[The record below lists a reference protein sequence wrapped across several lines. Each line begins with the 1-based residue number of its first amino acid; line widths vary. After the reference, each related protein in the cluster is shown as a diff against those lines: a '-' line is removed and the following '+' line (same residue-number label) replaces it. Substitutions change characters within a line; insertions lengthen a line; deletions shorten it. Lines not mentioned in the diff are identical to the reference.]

1 MTSAEHRTARAIA
14 RTIAELI
21 KQPIC
26 RDRLMIEIDSRHPT
40 ASYKALL
47 AALFLFQRER
57 QRGTLQ

>member
-14 RTIAELI
+14 RIAELI

-26 RDRLMIEIDSRHPT
+26 RDRLMIEIDRRHPT
-40 ASYKALL
+40 ASYKAFL